1 MKELKKEL
9 TLRNELTE
17 LEKLVPFIEQLSDEL
32 ALPNELAF
40 NLNLVLEEAIS
51 NIILYA
57 YPGQTGKEIS
67 VQALSN
73 GRSLILTLTDTG
85 VPFDPTQVEDADITL
100 SVEERPIGGLGIF
113 LIKNIMNEV
122 EYQRIEGKNIF
133 TLKKEINNEE

>member
-32 ALPNELAF
+32 ALPHELAF

-57 YPGQTGKEIS
+57 YPGQMGKEIS